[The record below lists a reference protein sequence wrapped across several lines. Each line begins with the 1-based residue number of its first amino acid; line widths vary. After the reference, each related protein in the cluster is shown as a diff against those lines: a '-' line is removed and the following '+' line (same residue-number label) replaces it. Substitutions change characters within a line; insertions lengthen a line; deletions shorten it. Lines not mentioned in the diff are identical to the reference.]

1 MLRITVEYHNTNIS
15 RDAGMGWEW
24 MQEQTEIDNRYIAE
38 NYSDVMVLN
47 QFPNDFVS
55 NKEVCELIFAKL
67 NRISTDDL
75 KSLPGYKATFIQDTV
90 DVDRTDT
97 GHIGHTSMSVGDI
110 VTIEDK
116 DSLDRRVYFCDD
128 VGFKDV
134 TRYLV
139 YGYWLTSII

>member
-75 KSLPGYKATFIQDTV
+75 KSLPGYKATFI
-90 DVDRTDT
+90 
-97 GHIGHTSMSVGDI
+97 
-110 VTIEDK
+110 
-116 DSLDRRVYFCDD
+116 
-128 VGFKDV
+128 
-134 TRYLV
+134 
-139 YGYWLTSII
+139 